1 MKLILFTITAFNK
14 KIYRLFR
21 KGCPFSPLLV
31 NGFDSEIKKIIL
43 TMDSLSVNQVNPS
56 VFNVGYVKLVNNVIY
71 NKIFQITPSTLG
83 LT

>member
-14 KIYRLFR
+14 KIYCLFR

-31 NGFDSEIKKIIL
+31 NGLDLEIKKII

-71 NKIFQITPSTLG
+71 NKIFQITPARWV
-83 LT
+83 

>member
-14 KIYRLFR
+14 KIYCLFR

-31 NGFDSEIKKIIL
+31 NEFDLEIKKII

-71 NKIFQITPSTLG
+71 NKIFQINPSTLG

>member
-14 KIYRLFR
+14 KIYCLFR

-31 NGFDSEIKKIIL
+31 HGLDLEIKKII

>member
-1 MKLILFTITAFNK
+1 MKLILFTITAFDK
-14 KIYRLFR
+14 KIYCLFR

-31 NGFDSEIKKIIL
+31 NGLDLDIKKII

>member
-14 KIYRLFR
+14 KIYCLFR
-21 KGCPFSPLLV
+21 KECPFSPLLV
-31 NGFDSEIKKIIL
+31 NGLDLEIKKII

-71 NKIFQITPSTLG
+71 SKIFQITPSTLG

>member
-14 KIYRLFR
+14 KIYCLFR

-31 NGFDSEIKKIIL
+31 NGLDLEIKKII

>member
-14 KIYRLFR
+14 KIYCLFR

-31 NGFDSEIKKIIL
+31 NGLDLEIKKIIK
-43 TMDSLSVNQVNPS
+43 MDSLSVNQVNPS

>member
-14 KIYRLFR
+14 KIYCLFR
-21 KGCPFSPLLV
+21 KECPFSPLLV
-31 NGFDSEIKKIIL
+31 NGLDLEIKKII

-56 VFNVGYVKLVNNVIY
+56 VFNFGYVKLVNNVIY

>member
-14 KIYRLFR
+14 KIYCLFR

-31 NGFDSEIKKIIL
+31 NGLDLEIKKII

-56 VFNVGYVKLVNNVIY
+56 VFNVGYVKLEQCN
-71 NKIFQITPSTLG
+71 L
-83 LT
+83 

>member
-14 KIYRLFR
+14 KNYCLFR
-21 KGCPFSPLLV
+21 KECPFSPLLV
-31 NGFDSEIKKIIL
+31 NGLDLEIKKII

>member
-14 KIYRLFR
+14 KIYCLFR
-21 KGCPFSPLLV
+21 KECSFSPLLV
-31 NGFDSEIKKIIL
+31 NGLDLETKKII

>member
-14 KIYRLFR
+14 KIYCLFR
-21 KGCPFSPLLV
+21 KECPFSSLLV
-31 NGFDSEIKKIIL
+31 NGLDLEIKKII

-56 VFNVGYVKLVNNVIY
+56 VFNFGYVKLVNNVIY

>member
-14 KIYRLFR
+14 KIYCLFR
-21 KGCPFSPLLV
+21 KECPFSPLLV
-31 NGFDSEIKKIIL
+31 NGLDLEIKKII
-43 TMDSLSVNQVNPS
+43 TMDSLSVYQVNPS

>member
-14 KIYRLFR
+14 KIYCLFR

-31 NGFDSEIKKIIL
+31 NGLDLEIRKII

>member
-14 KIYRLFR
+14 NIYCLFR
-21 KGCPFSPLLV
+21 KECPFSPLLV
-31 NGFDSEIKKIIL
+31 NGLDLEIKKII

>member
-14 KIYRLFR
+14 KIYCLFR

-31 NGFDSEIKKIIL
+31 NEFDLEIKKII
-43 TMDSLSVNQVNPS
+43 TMDSLSVNQVNPP

>member
-14 KIYRLFR
+14 KIYCLFR
-21 KGCPFSPLLV
+21 KECPFSPLLV
-31 NGFDSEIKKIIL
+31 NGLDLEIKKII